1 MFKGEST
8 KFVTVNDAG
17 RMLNL
22 SGSAI
27 RAACDRGEIRCLR
40 ASNGTR
46 LIPLEELQRVQQH
59 RAARSADPDATKATG
74 STLSWTEG

>member
-17 RMLNL
+17 KMLDL
-22 SGSAI
+22 SGPAI

-46 LIPLEELQRVQQH
+46 LIPLEELQRVQQD
-59 RAARSADPDATKATG
+59 RAARSAGCENAKTAG
-74 STLSWTEG
+74 